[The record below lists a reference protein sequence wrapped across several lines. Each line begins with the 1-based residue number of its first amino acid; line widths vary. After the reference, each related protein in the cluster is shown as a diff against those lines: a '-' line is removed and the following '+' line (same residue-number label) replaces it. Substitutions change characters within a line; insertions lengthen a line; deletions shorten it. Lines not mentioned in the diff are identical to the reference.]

1 MKINAWVLG
10 QGGGLSLGDGG
21 VVANLKE
28 HIAAGYL
35 SHDEER
41 DELRK
46 QRKRPTLRK
55 KEVELWKWGDRKPR
69 ETVTR

>member
-1 MKINAWVLG
+1 M
-10 QGGGLSLGDGG
+10 GDGG

-35 SHDEER
+35 SHDKER

-46 QRKRPTLRK
+46 QRKIFRLSERK
-55 KEVELWKWGDRKPR
+55 K
-69 ETVTR
+69 